1 MCIIK
6 IAFLNVCVLKIFP
19 LIKNALVDNY
29 FQIITKIFNRML
41 IIINIM
47 RHNYKSHGRH
57 CYLRSFKTNCKK
69 CGREV
74 LYWECTHGSKLFFNY
89 PPYGKLIRH
98 NCRGIDYKNR
108 KKSYNVIVKT
118 PSKNLINPS
127 PSCPVCGKL
136 FKFEDDILIHLKEL
150 KKNDE
155 IHRNFFESK
164 KKYQD
169 EELEKKNVFNVP
181 KFGRITIKER
191 NSDKS

>member
-19 LIKNALVDNY
+19 LIKDAFLHKY
-29 FQIITKIFNRML
+29 FQIIRKIFNRM
-41 IIINIM
+41 IIIVNIM

-69 CGREV
+69 CGKEV

-98 NCRGIDYKNR
+98 NCRGIEYKNK
-108 KKSYNVIVKT
+108 KKSYQVIVKT
-118 PSKNLINPS
+118 PNKNLINPS

-136 FKFEDDILIHLKEL
+136 FKYEEEILDHLKEL
-150 KKNDE
+150 KKNDDL
-155 IHRNFFESK
+155 HKHFFSSENKFQIEVLK
-164 KKYQD
+164 KK
-169 EELEKKNVFNVP
+169 KHSTTRP

-191 NSDKS
+191 NDDK